1 MQTSSQQTSAS
12 SIAILAVFGVVA
24 FHAIQATSAS
34 TRKRGEHPAP
44 KSGVDWESF
53 SFGLNG
59 VRTEK
64 MWLDRVQVEAGKER
78 DGSSKYSSSEKKC
91 LVPLGDLKMSPTAT
105 VLNYGQALF
114 EGVKASRRAD
124 GSIAIFRPEKNA
136 ERMAKGA
143 ERFLMPSIPADV
155 FISAV
160 DSVVRANAQWV
171 PPYGKGAL
179 YLRPLLMGTGE
190 GLGVK
195 PSSETTFCIFVSPVG
210 NYFKGGL
217 KAISLQAVKGFSR
230 AAPGGSGAIKAS
242 GNYAPAFLV
251 QRQVRQ
257 RGFDEVLCLDAV
269 S

>member
-1 MQTSSQQTSAS
+1 MSAS
-12 SIAILAVFGVVA
+12 GQQASASTIAILAVCGVAA
-24 FHAIQATSAS
+24 FHAIKATSSA
-34 TRKRGEHPAP
+34 TKKGEHPEP

-64 MWLDRVQVEAGKER
+64 MWLDRVQVEAGKELE
-78 DGSSKYSSSEKKC
+78 GPSKYSSSDKKC
-91 LVPLGDLKMSPTAT
+91 LVPLGDLTLSPTAT

-143 ERFLMPSIPADV
+143 ARFLMPTIETDV
-155 FISAV
+155 FIHAV

-171 PPYGKGAL
+171 PPHGKGAL

-195 PSSETTFCIFVSPVG
+195 PSIETTFCIFTSPVG

-251 QRQVRQ
+251 QRQVRA

-269 S
+269 T